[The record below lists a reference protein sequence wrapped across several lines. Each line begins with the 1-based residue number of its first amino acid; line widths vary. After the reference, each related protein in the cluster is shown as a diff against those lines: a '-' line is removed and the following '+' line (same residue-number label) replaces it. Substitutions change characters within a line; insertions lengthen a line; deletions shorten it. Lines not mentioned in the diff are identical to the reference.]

1 MTDTTDTTTDTTEPD
16 GPFRVVIDRDKCVG
30 HGRCYS
36 LAPEVYVDDEE
47 GFSELADGDTPATPE
62 LRDKARLG
70 AVTCPEGA
78 ISLVPL

>member
-1 MTDTTDTTTDTTEPD
+1 MTDATETDATETDTS
-16 GPFRVVIDRDKCVG
+16 FRVFIDRDKCVG

-47 GFSELADGDTPATPE
+47 GFADLADGDVPGTPA
-62 LRDKARLG
+62 LREKARLG

-78 ISLVPL
+78 ISLIPL

>member
-1 MTDTTDTTTDTTEPD
+1 MTDTTGATGATETDA
-16 GPFRVVIDRDKCVG
+16 PFRIEIDMDKCVG

-36 LAPEVYVDDEE
+36 LSPEVYDSDDE
-47 GFSELADGDTPATPE
+47 GFSALTDGDTPATPE

>member
-1 MTDTTDTTTDTTEPD
+1 MTDTTETGTTEANTS
-16 GPFRVVIDRDKCVG
+16 FRVFIDRDKCVG

-47 GFSELADGDTPATPE
+47 GFGDLTDDGEVPATPA
-62 LRDKARLG
+62 LREKARLG

-78 ISLVPL
+78 ISLIDL